1 MKPRLSPIGTLRA
14 ASGLRAAAP
23 ALLFLLGV
31 LFAALW
37 LLSAPAQA
45 ETRSEPLGGLGLER
59 VEEVTGPVTAP
70 VTDTLGTVHQRV
82 ERGTGEAAASA
93 VALPE
98 PAVAEVRGEV
108 REVVTGIDRAREE
121 TADQGLVPALVEP
134 VSSSHPD
141 LEPVIE
147 DPTAPSEPD
156 SSDPA
161 KPSRDETAE
170 TVEAQAAP
178 DTFRLIVEDHR
189 TADPAHGHESA
200 EALIGGP
207 IDPPEVQTGTG
218 SAVSAV
224 SSANAPTSAPAAV
237 AGYLAT
243 AALPGPD
250 AGTVLVRT
258 RAPHATP
265 ADPADD
271 PTVSP
276 D

>member
-23 ALLFLLGV
+23 ALLLLLGV

-59 VEEVTGPVTAP
+59 VDEVTGPVTAP

-108 REVVTGIDRAREE
+108 RGVVAGIDRTREE

-134 VSSSHPD
+134 VASSRPD
-141 LEPVIE
+141 LEPAT
-147 DPTAPSEPD
+147 DDSTTSPEPD
-156 SSDPA
+156 FSAPA
-161 KPSRDETAE
+161 KPSADET
-170 TVEAQAAP
+170 TEAGEDRAAP
-178 DTFRLIVEDHR
+178 DPFRLTVEDHR
-189 TADPAHGHESA
+189 AADPAPGPESTD
-200 EALIGGP
+200 ALVGTP
-207 IDPPEVQTGTG
+207 VDPPEVQTTTG

-237 AGYLAT
+237 AGYLAA

-250 AGTVLVRT
+250 AATALVHT
-258 RAPHATP
+258 RPPHATP

>member
-1 MKPRLSPIGTLRA
+1 MKPRLSSIGTLRA
-14 ASGLRAAAP
+14 ASGLRAAAL

-59 VEEVTGPVTAP
+59 VDEVTGPVTAP

-108 REVVTGIDRAREE
+108 RGVVTGIDRTREE
-121 TADQGLVPALVEP
+121 AADQGLVPALIEP
-134 VSSSHPD
+134 VVSSYPD
-141 LEPVIE
+141 DESATDDSI
-147 DPTAPSEPD
+147 TAPETD
-156 SSDPA
+156 SSDQA
-161 KPSRDETAE
+161 KPSAEETTEAGE
-170 TVEAQAAP
+170 DRAIPAPFRPTVE
-178 DTFRLIVEDHR
+178 EHR
-189 TADPAHGHESA
+189 AADPEHDPESA
-200 EALIGGP
+200 GALTGDP
-207 IDPPEVQTGTG
+207 VDPPEVQTSAG
-218 SAVSAV
+218 SVVSAV

-250 AGTVLVRT
+250 AAIALVHARS
-258 RAPHATP
+258 PHATP

>member
-1 MKPRLSPIGTLRA
+1 MKPRISPTGTLRA
-14 ASGLRAAAP
+14 VSGLRAAAS

-45 ETRSEPLGGLGLER
+45 ETGSNPLGNLGLER
-59 VEEVTGPVTAP
+59 VDEVTEPVTTP

-82 ERGTGEAAASA
+82 EQGAGEAAASA
-93 VALPE
+93 IALPE
-98 PAVAEVRGEV
+98 PAVTEVRDEVRG
-108 REVVTGIDRAREE
+108 VVTEIDRTREE

-134 VSSSHPD
+134 VASARSGTG
-141 LEPVIE
+141 PVPE
-147 DPTAPSEPD
+147 ESTTSAEPD
-156 SSDPA
+156 SPDPSKA
-161 KPSRDETAE
+161 SVDEGTEVTEDPIASGPLRSTA
-170 TVEAQAAP
+170 A
-178 DTFRLIVEDHR
+178 DHR
-189 TADPAHGHESA
+189 AIAPAHGSEPA
-200 EALIGGP
+200 EALTGDP
-207 IDPPEVQTGTG
+207 IDPPEVQATAG
-218 SAVSAV
+218 SAI

-250 AGTVLVRT
+250 VATALVR
-258 RAPHATP
+258 AGSPHATP

>member
-1 MKPRLSPIGTLRA
+1 MKPRLSSIGTLRA

-23 ALLFLLGV
+23 SLLLLLGV

-37 LLSAPAQA
+37 LFSAPAQA
-45 ETRSEPLGGLGLER
+45 ETRSDPLGGLGLER
-59 VEEVTGPVTAP
+59 VDEVTGPVTAP

-82 ERGTGEAAASA
+82 ERGAGEAAASA

-98 PAVAEVRGEV
+98 PAVTEVRGEV
-108 REVVTGIDRAREE
+108 REVVAGIDRTREE
-121 TADQGLVPALVEP
+121 AADQGLVPSLVEP
-134 VSSSHPD
+134 VAPSRSD
-141 LEPVIE
+141 LEPTPD
-147 DPTAPSEPD
+147 DPTTSPEPD
-156 SSDPA
+156 SPAPARPSAEETTEAGEDQAVPDP
-161 KPSRDETAE
+161 
-170 TVEAQAAP
+170 
-178 DTFRLIVEDHR
+178 FRLIVEDHR
-189 TADPAHGHESA
+189 AAEPAHDHESA

-207 IDPPEVQTGTG
+207 IDPPEVQAGTG

-237 AGYLAT
+237 AGYLAA

-250 AGTVLVRT
+250 AATVLVHARS
-258 RAPHATP
+258 PHATP